1 MVHRWGVSAPS
12 IPKSSQWR
20 LNLPFKFHW
29 FFVVLTAFVIPWLTK
44 NLSIAQ
50 RGEWYP
56 FSNFPMYSNFEPQAY
71 YVYITDRNDNPVG
84 IQPTFGTWPTAVKK
98 AYDLR
103 LKEVVKGLKEN
114 AVKNGGKYKKKQIEM
129 TTEECRP
136 AGDALLKQLMES
148 SKFPDEV
155 KKHSGYRLYQQDIWL
170 ENGHIQQKPKL
181 VGEI

>member
-1 MVHRWGVSAPS
+1 MHKCGVSAPT
-12 IPKSSQWR
+12 IPKVRQWN

-29 FFVVLTAFVIPWLTK
+29 FFVVLTALVIPWLTK
-44 NLSIAQ
+44 DLPIAQ

-71 YVYITDRNDNPVG
+71 YVYITDREDKPVG

-98 AYDLR
+98 AYDLK
-103 LKEVVKGLKEN
+103 LKDVVKDLKTQAEK
-114 AVKNGGKYKKKQIEM
+114 AGGKYKKKQIDM

-136 AGDALLKQLMES
+136 AGDATLKQLIES
-148 SKFPDEV
+148 SKFPEEV

-170 ENGHIQQKPKL
+170 EDGHIKQKPKL